1 MNNMAIYVYDLRTLM
16 TQPFVVVYDESHVS
30 LVLKALSGD
39 DNPSWAFVSRIRLH
53 KYEPIDPYKPV
64 KKK

>member
-1 MNNMAIYVYDLRTLM
+1 M

-39 DNPSWAFVSRIRLH
+39 ETPSWAFVSRVRLH
-53 KYEPIDPYKPV
+53 KLEPIDPYKPV